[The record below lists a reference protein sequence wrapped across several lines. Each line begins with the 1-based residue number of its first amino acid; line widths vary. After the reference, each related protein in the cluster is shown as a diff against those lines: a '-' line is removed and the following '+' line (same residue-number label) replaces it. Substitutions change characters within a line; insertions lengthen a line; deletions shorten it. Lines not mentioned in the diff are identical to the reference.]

1 MIYYIINN
9 VRNLANNSNM
19 NYVTAKEAKNILKIN
34 ATTLKTWKDKG
45 ILSYKKLSDKKI
57 LYDIDSILNNSDI
70 NDNRLNVI
78 YARVSNTK
86 QHNDLL
92 NQIELVKSYCIT
104 NGIKI
109 SKVYQDIASGMN
121 ENRKDFNILINDV
134 ISGKIKNIYISFKDR
149 LTRFGFDYFKNLFQ
163 KYNVNIVILDELE
176 ESNKIFQDELTEDL
190 ISIIHHFSIKL
201 DSNRRKKLK
210 EIEKILEN

>member
-1 MIYYIINN
+1 
-9 VRNLANNSNM
+9 M

-34 ATTLKTWKDKG
+34 ATTLKSWKDKG

-57 LYDIDSILNNSDI
+57 LYDIDSVLNNSDMV
-70 NDNRLNVI
+70 DNRLNVI

-109 SKVYQDIASGMN
+109 SKVYQDISSGIN

-163 KYNVNIVILDELE
+163 KYNVNIIILDELE
-176 ESNKIFQDELTEDL
+176 ESNKTYQDELTEDL
-190 ISIIHHFSIKL
+190 ISIIHHFSMKL
-201 DSNRRKKLK
+201 YSNRRKKLK

>member
-1 MIYYIINN
+1 
-9 VRNLANNSNM
+9 M

-34 ATTLKTWKDKG
+34 ATTLKSWKDKG

-57 LYDIDSILNNSDI
+57 LYDIDSVLNNSDMV
-70 NDNRLNVI
+70 DNRLNVI

-109 SKVYQDIASGMN
+109 SKVYQDISSGIN

-163 KYNVNIVILDELE
+163 KYNVNIIILDELE
-176 ESNKIFQDELTEDL
+176 ESNKTFQDELTEDL
-190 ISIIHHFSIKL
+190 ISIIHHFSMKL
-201 DSNRRKKLK
+201 YSNRRKKLK

>member
-1 MIYYIINN
+1 
-9 VRNLANNSNM
+9 M

-34 ATTLKTWKDKG
+34 ATTLKSWKDKG

-57 LYDIDSILNNSDI
+57 LYDIDSVLNNSDI

-134 ISGKIKNIYISFKDR
+134 ISGKIRNIYISFKDR
-149 LTRFGFDYFKNLFQ
+149 LTRFGFDYFKKLFK
-163 KYNVNIVILDELE
+163 KYNVNIIILDELE
-176 ESNKIFQDELTEDL
+176 ESNKTFQDELTEDL
-190 ISIIHHFSIKL
+190 ISIIHNFSMKL
-201 DSNRRKKLK
+201 YSNRRKKLK

>member
-1 MIYYIINN
+1 
-9 VRNLANNSNM
+9 M

-34 ATTLKTWKDKG
+34 ATTLKSWKDKG

-57 LYDIDSILNNSDI
+57 LYDIDSVLNNSDI
-70 NDNRLNVI
+70 VDNRLNVI

-163 KYNVNIVILDELE
+163 KYNVNIIILDELE
-176 ESNKIFQDELTEDL
+176 ESNKTFQDELTEDL
-190 ISIIHHFSIKL
+190 ISIIHNFSMKL
-201 DSNRRKKLK
+201 YSNRRKKLK
-210 EIEKILEN
+210 EIEKILES

>member
-1 MIYYIINN
+1 
-9 VRNLANNSNM
+9 M

-34 ATTLKTWKDKG
+34 ATTLKSWKDKG

-57 LYDIDSILNNSDI
+57 LYDIDSVLKDSDMA
-70 NDNRLNVI
+70 DNRLNVI

-163 KYNVNIVILDELE
+163 KYNVNIIILDELE
-176 ESNKIFQDELTEDL
+176 ESNKTYQDELTEDL
-190 ISIIHHFSIKL
+190 ISIIHHFSMKL
-201 DSNRRKKLK
+201 YSNRRKKLK

>member
-1 MIYYIINN
+1 
-9 VRNLANNSNM
+9 M

-34 ATTLKTWKDKG
+34 ATTLKSWKDKG

-57 LYDIDSILNNSDI
+57 LYDIDSVLNNSDI

-78 YARVSNTK
+78 YARVSNIK

-163 KYNVNIVILDELE
+163 KYNVNIIILDELE
-176 ESNKIFQDELTEDL
+176 ESNKTFQDELTEDL
-190 ISIIHHFSIKL
+190 ISIIHHFSMKL
-201 DSNRRKKLK
+201 YSNRREKLK

>member
-1 MIYYIINN
+1 
-9 VRNLANNSNM
+9 M

-34 ATTLKTWKDKG
+34 ATTLKSWKDKG

-57 LYDIDSILNNSDI
+57 LYDIDSVLNNSDMV
-70 NDNRLNVI
+70 DNRLNVI

-92 NQIELVKSYCIT
+92 NQIELVKSFCIT

-163 KYNVNIVILDELE
+163 KYNVNIIILDELE
-176 ESNKIFQDELTEDL
+176 ESNKTFQDELTEDL
-190 ISIIHHFSIKL
+190 ISIIHHFSMKL
-201 DSNRRKKLK
+201 YSNRRKKLK

>member
-1 MIYYIINN
+1 
-9 VRNLANNSNM
+9 M

-34 ATTLKTWKDKG
+34 ATTLKSWKDKG

-57 LYDIDSILNNSDI
+57 LYDIDSVLNNSDI

-92 NQIELVKSYCIT
+92 NQIELVKSYCIS

-163 KYNVNIVILDELE
+163 KYNVNIIILDELE
-176 ESNKIFQDELTEDL
+176 ESNKTFQDELTEDL
-190 ISIIHHFSIKL
+190 ISIIHHFSMKL
-201 DSNRRKKLK
+201 YSNRRKKLK

>member
-1 MIYYIINN
+1 
-9 VRNLANNSNM
+9 M

-34 ATTLKTWKDKG
+34 ATTLKSWKDKG

-57 LYDIDSILNNSDI
+57 LYDIDSVLNNSDMV
-70 NDNRLNVI
+70 DNRLNVI

-109 SKVYQDIASGMN
+109 SKVYQDIASGMT

-163 KYNVNIVILDELE
+163 KYNVNIIILDELE
-176 ESNKIFQDELTEDL
+176 ESNKTFQDELTEDL
-190 ISIIHHFSIKL
+190 ISIIHHFSMKL
-201 DSNRRKKLK
+201 YSNRRKKLK
-210 EIEKILEN
+210 EIEKILES

>member
-1 MIYYIINN
+1 
-9 VRNLANNSNM
+9 M

-34 ATTLKTWKDKG
+34 ATTLKSWKDKG

-57 LYDIDSILNNSDI
+57 LYDIDSVLKDSDI

-163 KYNVNIVILDELE
+163 KYNVNIIILDELE
-176 ESNKIFQDELTEDL
+176 ESNKTFQDELTEDL
-190 ISIIHHFSIKL
+190 ISIIHYFSMKL
-201 DSNRRKKLK
+201 YSNRRKKLK
-210 EIEKILEN
+210 EIEKILES

>member
-1 MIYYIINN
+1 
-9 VRNLANNSNM
+9 M

-34 ATTLKTWKDKG
+34 ATTLKSWKDKG

-57 LYDIDSILNNSDI
+57 LYDIDSVLNNSDI
-70 NDNRLNVI
+70 VDNRLNVI

-163 KYNVNIVILDELE
+163 KYNVNIIILDELE
-176 ESNKIFQDELTEDL
+176 ESNKTFQDELTEDL
-190 ISIIHHFSIKL
+190 ISIIHHFSMKL
-201 DSNRRKKLK
+201 YSNRRKKLK

>member
-1 MIYYIINN
+1 
-9 VRNLANNSNM
+9 M

-34 ATTLKTWKDKG
+34 ATTLKSWKDKG

-57 LYDIDSILNNSDI
+57 LYDIDSVLKDSDMA
-70 NDNRLNVI
+70 DNRLNVI

-176 ESNKIFQDELTEDL
+176 ESNKTFQDELTEDL
-190 ISIIHHFSIKL
+190 ISIIHNFSMKL
-201 DSNRRKKLK
+201 YSNKRKKLK

>member
-1 MIYYIINN
+1 
-9 VRNLANNSNM
+9 M

-34 ATTLKTWKDKG
+34 ATTLKSWKDKG

-57 LYDIDSILNNSDI
+57 LYDIDSVLNNSDI

-163 KYNVNIVILDELE
+163 KYNVNIIILDELE
-176 ESNKIFQDELTEDL
+176 ESNKILQDELTEDL
-190 ISIIHHFSIKL
+190 ISIIHNFSMKL
-201 DSNRRKKLK
+201 YSNRRKKLK

>member
-176 ESNKIFQDELTEDL
+176 ESNKTFQDELAEDL

>member
-1 MIYYIINN
+1 
-9 VRNLANNSNM
+9 M

-34 ATTLKTWKDKG
+34 ATTLKSWKDKG

-57 LYDIDSILNNSDI
+57 LYDIDSVLNNSDI

-92 NQIELVKSYCIT
+92 NQIELVKSYCII

-176 ESNKIFQDELTEDL
+176 ESNKTFQDELTEDL
-190 ISIIHHFSIKL
+190 ISIIHNFSMKL
-201 DSNRRKKLK
+201 YSNRRKKLK
-210 EIEKILEN
+210 EIEKILES

>member
-1 MIYYIINN
+1 
-9 VRNLANNSNM
+9 M

-34 ATTLKTWKDKG
+34 ATTLKSWKDKG

-57 LYDIDSILNNSDI
+57 LYDIDSVLNNSDMV
-70 NDNRLNVI
+70 DNRLNVI
-78 YARVSNTK
+78 YARVSNNK

-163 KYNVNIVILDELE
+163 KYNVNIIILDELE
-176 ESNKIFQDELTEDL
+176 ESNKTFQDELTEDL
-190 ISIIHHFSIKL
+190 ISIIHHFSMKL
-201 DSNRRKKLK
+201 YSNRRKKLK

>member
-1 MIYYIINN
+1 
-9 VRNLANNSNM
+9 M

-34 ATTLKTWKDKG
+34 ATTLKSWKDKG

-57 LYDIDSILNNSDI
+57 LYDIDSVLRDSDMT
-70 NDNRLNVI
+70 DNRLNVI

-176 ESNKIFQDELTEDL
+176 ESNKTFQDELTEDL
-190 ISIIHHFSIKL
+190 ISIIHHFSMKL
-201 DSNRRKKLK
+201 YSNRRKKLK

>member
-1 MIYYIINN
+1 
-9 VRNLANNSNM
+9 M

-34 ATTLKTWKDKG
+34 ATTLKSWKDKG

-57 LYDIDSILNNSDI
+57 LYDIDSVLNNSDI

-176 ESNKIFQDELTEDL
+176 ESNKTFQDELTEDL
-190 ISIIHHFSIKL
+190 ISIIHHFSMKL
-201 DSNRRKKLK
+201 YSNRRKKLK
-210 EIEKILEN
+210 EIEKILEK

>member
-1 MIYYIINN
+1 
-9 VRNLANNSNM
+9 M

-34 ATTLKTWKDKG
+34 ATTLKSWKDKG

-57 LYDIDSILNNSDI
+57 LYDIDSVLKDSDMVA
-70 NDNRLNVI
+70 DTRLNVI

-92 NQIELVKSYCIT
+92 NQIELVKSYCII

-163 KYNVNIVILDELE
+163 KYNVNIIILDEIE
-176 ESNKIFQDELTEDL
+176 ESNKTFQDELTEDL
-190 ISIIHHFSIKL
+190 ISIIHHFSMKL
-201 DSNRRKKLK
+201 YSNRRKKLK
-210 EIEKILEN
+210 EIEKILES

>member
-1 MIYYIINN
+1 
-9 VRNLANNSNM
+9 M

-34 ATTLKTWKDKG
+34 ATTLKSWKDKG

-57 LYDIDSILNNSDI
+57 LYDIDSVLNNSDI

-163 KYNVNIVILDELE
+163 KYNVNIIILDELE
-176 ESNKIFQDELTEDL
+176 ESNKTFQDELTEDL
-190 ISIIHHFSIKL
+190 ISIIHHFSMKL
-201 DSNRRKKLK
+201 YSNRRKKLK

>member
-1 MIYYIINN
+1 
-9 VRNLANNSNM
+9 M

-34 ATTLKTWKDKG
+34 ATTLKSWKDKG

-57 LYDIDSILNNSDI
+57 LYDIDSVLNNSDI

-163 KYNVNIVILDELE
+163 KYNVNIIILDELE
-176 ESNKIFQDELTEDL
+176 ESNKTYQDELTEDL
-190 ISIIHHFSIKL
+190 ISIIHHFSMKL
-201 DSNRRKKLK
+201 YSNRRKKLK

>member
-1 MIYYIINN
+1 MNIN
-9 VRNLANNSNM
+9 NM

-34 ATTLKTWKDKG
+34 ATTLKSWKDKG

-57 LYDIDSILNNSDI
+57 LYDIDSVLNNSDI

-163 KYNVNIVILDELE
+163 KYNVNIIILDELE
-176 ESNKIFQDELTEDL
+176 ESNKTFQDELTEDL
-190 ISIIHHFSIKL
+190 ISIIHNFSMKL
-201 DSNRRKKLK
+201 YSNRRKKLK
-210 EIEKILEN
+210 EIEKILES

>member
-1 MIYYIINN
+1 
-9 VRNLANNSNM
+9 M

-34 ATTLKTWKDKG
+34 ATTLKSWKDKG

-57 LYDIDSILNNSDI
+57 LYDIDSVLNNSDMA
-70 NDNRLNVI
+70 DNRLNVI

-163 KYNVNIVILDELE
+163 KYNVNIIILDELE
-176 ESNKIFQDELTEDL
+176 ESNKTFQDELTEDL
-190 ISIIHHFSIKL
+190 ISIIHNFSMKL
-201 DSNRRKKLK
+201 YSNRRKKLK